1 MICIF
6 GLFHGLIL
14 LPVVLCLLGPI
25 ENEDEKVSLA
35 RIHKQI
41 ILSFKQNLEIEKVQQ
56 SQEARKN
63 AVALAN
69 AKESLDHQ
77 FQLPVDQ
84 PGHNHFQQPI
94 NQANNNHYQ
103 QTTDQPSNNHYQQT
117 TDQQLK
123 VAEQQLKSSDEV
135 KSEVTVK
142 DVDNKMPARDHPGGD
157 PENLLKPADGVDQ
170 CAADGLKPI
179 ENQPTP
185 VNNQL
190 SLDMEMKVP
199 DKAKLREE
207 RNLKGESRI
216 SIETGDDEEA
226 MEALLSHNMRETEIR

>member
-1 MICIF
+1 M
-6 GLFHGLIL
+6 
-14 LPVVLCLLGPI
+14 
-25 ENEDEKVSLA
+25 K
-35 RIHKQI
+35 
-41 ILSFKQNLEIEKVQQ
+41 KVQQ

-77 FQLPVDQ
+77 FQPPVDQ
-84 PGHNHFQQPI
+84 PGHNHYQQPI
-94 NQANNNHYQ
+94 NQAN
-103 QTTDQPSNNHYQQT
+103 NNHYQQT

-142 DVDNKMPARDHPGGD
+142 DVDNQMPARDRPGGD
-157 PENLLKPADGVDQ
+157 PENQLKPAAGDDQ
-170 CAADGLKPI
+170 GAADGLKPI

-185 VNNQL
+185 VNSQL
-190 SLDMEMKVP
+190 SLDMEMKAP

>member
-1 MICIF
+1 M
-6 GLFHGLIL
+6 
-14 LPVVLCLLGPI
+14 
-25 ENEDEKVSLA
+25 
-35 RIHKQI
+35 R
-41 ILSFKQNLEIEKVQQ
+41 KVQQ

-77 FQLPVDQ
+77 FQPPVDQ
-84 PGHNHFQQPI
+84 PGHNHYQQPI

-103 QTTDQPSNNHYQQT
+103 QTTDQPSNNNHYQQT

>member
-69 AKESLDHQ
+69 AKESLGHQ
-77 FQLPVDQ
+77 FQRPVDQ
-84 PGHNHFQQPI
+84 PGHNHYQQPI

>member
-1 MICIF
+1 M
-6 GLFHGLIL
+6 
-14 LPVVLCLLGPI
+14 
-25 ENEDEKVSLA
+25 K
-35 RIHKQI
+35 
-41 ILSFKQNLEIEKVQQ
+41 KVQQ

-77 FQLPVDQ
+77 FQRPVDQ
-84 PGHNHFQQPI
+84 PGHNHYQQPI
-94 NQANNNHYQ
+94 NQANNNHYEQ
-103 QTTDQPSNNHYQQT
+103 PINQPSNNNHYQQT

-135 KSEVTVK
+135 KSEVMVK

-157 PENLLKPADGVDQ
+157 PENLLKPAAGVDQ

-179 ENQPTP
+179 ESQPTP

-207 RNLKGESRI
+207 RDLKGESRI

>member
-35 RIHKQI
+35 RIHKQM

-77 FQLPVDQ
+77 FQPPVDQ
-84 PGHNHFQQPI
+84 PGHNHYQQPI
-94 NQANNNHYQ
+94 NQAN
-103 QTTDQPSNNHYQQT
+103 NNHYQQT

-135 KSEVTVK
+135 KSEVMVK

-157 PENLLKPADGVDQ
+157 PENQLKPADGDHQ
-170 CAADGLKPI
+170 GAPDGLKPI

-190 SLDMEMKVP
+190 NLDMEMKVP

-207 RNLKGESRI
+207 RDLKGESRI